1 MKDSKYIFLLIIILI
16 LLLLIYNKYNNEYN
30 NEYNK
35 KVLENYSNGL
45 LDLLQY
51 KGEPI
56 KYKLEND
63 DLDVK
68 KDEINTKKDENNI
81 KYKYIFLKKY
91 DNNNLYK
98 LFNQKYKNYLIIN
111 GRNNKFRIK
120 TVDDKNIGYINH
132 YKYNTYNS
140 YFNKKNIDYTILYN
154 DKKLIKIFYNND
166 TYYINNTKKKNNYTI
181 SLYLLNIGEIKKI
194 NINTYKITIEEQYK
208 NILNI
213 ISFGLIIELL
223 RN

>member
-16 LLLLIYNKYNNEYN
+16 LLLLIYN
-30 NEYNK
+30 EYNK
-35 KVLENYSNGL
+35 KIVENYSNGL

-63 DLDVK
+63 ESDFK
-68 KDEINTKKDENNI
+68 KDKINIKKDENII
-81 KYKYIFLKKY
+81 KYKYIFLKTY
-91 DNNNLYK
+91 GNNNNLYK
-98 LFNQKYKNYLIIN
+98 LFNPKYKNYLIIN
-111 GRNNKFRIK
+111 GKNNKFRIK
-120 TVDDKNIGYINH
+120 TIDGKNIGNINH

-140 YFNKKNIDYTILYN
+140 YFNKNNINYTILYN
-154 DKKLIKIFYNND
+154 DNKLIKILYNNN
-166 TYYINNTKKKNNYTI
+166 TYYINKTKKKNIYII

-194 NINTYKITIEEQYK
+194 NNNTYKINIEEQYK

-213 ISFGLIIELL
+213 ISFGFIIELL

>member
-16 LLLLIYNKYNNEYN
+16 LLLLIYNQ
-30 NEYNK
+30 YNK
-35 KVLENYSNGL
+35 KIVENYNNGL

-63 DLDVK
+63 DSDVK
-68 KDEINTKKDENNI
+68 KSDVKIDENII
-81 KYKYIFLKKY
+81 KYNYIFLKKY
-91 DNNNLYK
+91 NDNKNLYK
-98 LFNQKYKNYLIIN
+98 LFNTKYKNYLIIN
-111 GRNNKFRIK
+111 GRNNKFKIK

-132 YKYNTYNS
+132 YKYNIYNS
-140 YFNKKNIDYTILYN
+140 YFNKNNIDYTILYN
-154 DKKLIKIFYNND
+154 DRKLIKILYNNN
-166 TYYINNTKKKNNYTI
+166 TYYINKTKKNNNYTI

-194 NINTYKITIEEQYK
+194 NSNTYKIIIEEQYK

-213 ISFGLIIELL
+213 ISFGFIIELL

>member
-1 MKDSKYIFLLIIILI
+1 MKNKYYFNLIIILI
-16 LLLLIYNKYNNEYN
+16 IWYSIFLYLIYKY
-30 NEYNK
+30 YNK
-35 KVLENYSNGL
+35 KIIEKYSNGF

-56 KYKLEND
+56 KYKLDNNESNFKKND
-63 DLDVK
+63 LN
-68 KDEINTKKDENNI
+68 IKKDENII
-81 KYKYIFLKKY
+81 KYKYIFLKTY
-91 DNNNLYK
+91 DSTNLYK

-111 GRNNKFRIK
+111 GRNNKFKIK

-140 YFNKKNIDYTILYN
+140 YFNKNNIDYTILYN
-154 DKKLIKIFYNND
+154 DTKLIKILYNNN
-166 TYYINNTKKKNNYTI
+166 TYYINKTKKKNNYTI

-194 NINTYKITIEEQYK
+194 NNNTYKISIEEQYK

-213 ISFGLIIELL
+213 ISFGFIIELL

>member
-1 MKDSKYIFLLIIILI
+1 MKYSKIIFLLIIILI
-16 LLLLIYNKYNNEYN
+16 LLLLIYNQ
-30 NEYNK
+30 YNK
-35 KVLENYSNGL
+35 KVVEKYSNGL

-51 KGEPI
+51 KGEPV

-63 DLDVK
+63 ELDIK
-68 KDEINTKKDENNI
+68 KDDINTKKDENII
-81 KYKYIFLKKY
+81 KYKYIFLKTYEK
-91 DNNNLYK
+91 NNNLYK
-98 LFNQKYKNYLIIN
+98 LFNPKYKNYLIIN
-111 GRNNKFRIK
+111 GKNNKFKIK
-120 TVDDKNIGYINH
+120 TVDDKNVGYINH

-140 YFNKKNIDYTILYN
+140 YFNKNSIDYTILYN
-154 DKKLIKIFYNND
+154 DKKLIKILYNND

-194 NINTYKITIEEQYK
+194 NNNTYKISIEEQYK

>member
-1 MKDSKYIFLLIIILI
+1 MKDSKYIFLLIIIILI
-16 LLLLIYNKYNNEYN
+16 LLLLIYNQ
-30 NEYNK
+30 YNK
-35 KVLENYSNGL
+35 KVVEKYSNGL

-51 KGEPI
+51 KGEPV

-63 DLDVK
+63 ESEVK
-68 KDEINTKKDENNI
+68 KDDINTKKDENII
-81 KYKYIFLKKY
+81 KYKYIFLKTY
-91 DNNNLYK
+91 DDTNLYK
-98 LFNQKYKNYLIIN
+98 LFNTKYKNYLIIN

-120 TVDDKNIGYINH
+120 TIDDKNAGHINH

-140 YFNKKNIDYTILYN
+140 YFNKNNIDYTILYN
-154 DKKLIKIFYNND
+154 DTKLIKILYNNN
-166 TYYINNTKKKNNYTI
+166 TYYINKTKKKNNYTI

-194 NINTYKITIEEQYK
+194 NINTYKITIEEEYK

-213 ISFGLIIELL
+213 ISFVFIIELL